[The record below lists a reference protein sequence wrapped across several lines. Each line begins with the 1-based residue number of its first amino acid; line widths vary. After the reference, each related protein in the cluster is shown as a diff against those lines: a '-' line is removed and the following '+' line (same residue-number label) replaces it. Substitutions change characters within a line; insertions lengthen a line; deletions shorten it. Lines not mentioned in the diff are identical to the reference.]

1 MRLRHKPRS
10 GQTPKPTVF
19 PSYLATSW
27 KRQFGRCSCCY
38 TNGVNI
44 VCGFLKKLL
53 YLRQLFSDFSRHQN
67 LLQIWLKHKL
77 LVSLPVSGS
86 VWFWWGCRVCFS
98 NKLPRDPHAAG
109 PRTTLWE
116 LLTYGSGSPTW
127 LRIKITLAGGALRIS
142 VTNLHPRPITSDFL
156 LGVGGTK
163 ASVLFVCFNSPGY
176 SNVQA
181 SLRVCETVVEWVAWL
196 ICGMQEGCC
205 SYSYRI
211 GRGRGTGVLFI
222 FLAVVEDF
230 LGGET
235 HSKSTN
241 GKVNQGSLH
250 SVMFSVSYSMS
261 KIIC

>member
-86 VWFWWGCRVCFS
+86 VWLWWGCRVCFS

-116 LLTYGSGSPTW
+116 LLAYGSW
-127 LRIKITLAGGALRIS
+127 
-142 VTNLHPRPITSDFL
+142 F
-156 LGVGGTK
+156 
-163 ASVLFVCFNSPGY
+163 
-176 SNVQA
+176 SNVTAHQNH
-181 SLRVCETVVEWVAWL
+181 
-196 ICGMQEGCC
+196 
-205 SYSYRI
+205 I
-211 GRGRGTGVLFI
+211 GRGCFKNLSDQPASQTNYIRLSFRGRWYQSISVVCLF
-222 FLAVVEDF
+222 
-230 LGGET
+230 
-235 HSKSTN
+235 
-241 GKVNQGSLH
+241 
-250 SVMFSVSYSMS
+250 
-261 KIIC
+261 

>member
-10 GQTPKPTVF
+10 GRTPKPTVF

-86 VWFWWGCRVCFS
+86 VWLWWGHRVCFS

-127 LRIKITLAGGALRIS
+127 LRIKITLAGGALRIP
-142 VTNLHPRPITSDFL
+142 VTNLHPIPITSEFF

-163 ASVLFVCFNSPGY
+163 ASVLFVCLF
-176 SNVQA
+176 V
-181 SLRVCETVVEWVAWL
+181 L
-196 ICGMQEGCC
+196 ILQVIQMPRQVWESC
-205 SYSYRI
+205 
-211 GRGRGTGVLFI
+211 V
-222 FLAVVEDF
+222 
-230 LGGET
+230 
-235 HSKSTN
+235 
-241 GKVNQGSLH
+241 
-250 SVMFSVSYSMS
+250 
-261 KIIC
+261 

>member
-1 MRLRHKPRS
+1 MRLRHKPGS

-67 LLQIWLKHKL
+67 RLQIWLKHKL

-86 VWFWWGCRVCFS
+86 VWLWWGRRVCFS

-109 PRTTLWE
+109 PRTTLRTAHLWHWFSNVTAHQNHIGGGCFKN
-116 LLTYGSGSPTW
+116 LSDQPASQTNYI
-127 LRIKITLAGGALRIS
+127 RI
-142 VTNLHPRPITSDFL
+142 FF

-163 ASVLFVCFNSPGY
+163 ASVLFVYLFVLILQVIQMPRQVWESVIQLWNGWPGAF
-176 SNVQA
+176 VECK
-181 SLRVCETVVEWVAWL
+181 RVVVLTV
-196 ICGMQEGCC
+196 
-205 SYSYRI
+205 
-211 GRGRGTGVLFI
+211 TG
-222 FLAVVEDF
+222 
-230 LGGET
+230 
-235 HSKSTN
+235 
-241 GKVNQGSLH
+241 
-250 SVMFSVSYSMS
+250 
-261 KIIC
+261 